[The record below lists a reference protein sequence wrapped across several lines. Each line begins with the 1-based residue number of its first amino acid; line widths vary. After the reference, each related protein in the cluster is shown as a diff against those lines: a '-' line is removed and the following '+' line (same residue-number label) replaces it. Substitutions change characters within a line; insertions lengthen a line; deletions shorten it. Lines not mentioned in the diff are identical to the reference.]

1 MRTSKH
7 STTLNFDALMQDLS
21 EQFSNIA
28 DKRASNSQYSLSD
41 TLKSAFAMFSLKSP
55 SLLNFQERTRME
67 DGNLQRVYRIKNIPG
82 DTQMRTILDDVP
94 ADALRY
100 SFAEVFT
107 HLESTKVLDSYRYH
121 AAGNAWIASVD
132 GVQHFSSR
140 KVHCPCCT
148 VKKHQDGSTSYHHSA
163 LAAVIVH
170 PDKSQVFPL
179 AVEPIVTQDGAAKND
194 CELNAAKR
202 LLETLRLHYGDKP
215 LLFVEDTLFA
225 NAPHIRQIQAASPH
239 WHYLLAIKP
248 TSHAGLFER
257 FAALKTRPGRTE
269 SHTDTDT
276 DGTVYR
282 FEYANDLA
290 LCESASD
297 VRVNVLFCTMTT
309 KKGKTTEFSWITDIR
324 LNRKNVFALMR
335 AGRSR
340 WKIENETFNTLKN
353 QGYHFEH
360 NYGHGKQHLSS
371 TLAAMM
377 FLAFLVDQV
386 QAAADALFARVSES
400 LKSKMKF
407 WEALRAVFKLKRLSS
422 MTAAITTIGLMYAVL
437 KE

>member
-1 MRTSKH
+1 MRASKH
-7 STTLNFDALMQDLS
+7 PTPLNFDVLMSDLS
-21 EQFSNIA
+21 EQFASIT

-67 DGNLQRVYRIKNIPG
+67 DGNLQRVYGISTIPS
-82 DTQMRTILDDVP
+82 DTQMRSILDEVP
-94 ADALRY
+94 AESLGY

-107 HLESTKVLDSYRYH
+107 HLERGKVLDSYRYP
-121 AAGNAWIASVD
+121 AAGNAFIASVD
-132 GVQHFSSR
+132 GVQHFSST

-170 PDKSQVFPL
+170 PDKAQVFPL
-179 AVEPIVTQDGAAKND
+179 AVEPILTQDGAVKND
-194 CELNAAKR
+194 CERNAAKR
-202 LLETLRLHYGDKP
+202 LVESLRLQYADTT
-215 LLFVEDTLFA
+215 LLFVEDALYA
-225 NAPHIRQIQAASPH
+225 NAPHIRQIQSASPH

-248 TSHAGLFER
+248 KSHAGLFER

-269 SHTDTDT
+269 SHTHTDT
-276 DGTVYR
+276 DGTVYQ

-297 VRVNVLFCTMTT
+297 VRVNVLFSTMTT
-309 KKGKTTEFSWITDIR
+309 KKGKTTQFSWVTDIP
-324 LNRKNVFALMR
+324 LHRKNVFALMR
-335 AGRSR
+335 AGRAR

-360 NYGHGKQHLSS
+360 NYGHGKKHLAS
-371 TLAAMM
+371 TLAVMM

-386 QAAADALFARVSES
+386 QAAADVLFARVSEA
-400 LKSKMKF
+400 LNSKMKF
-407 WEALRAVFKLKRLSS
+407 WEALRAVFKLKRLTS
-422 MTAAITTIGLMYAVL
+422 MTVAIRTIGVMYAVL